1 MKKSIFWKSYVAYA
15 AVLLILVVA
24 AVIAVNMVLTDYEA
38 AQPERVVEQQIE
50 TIKDAIAN
58 NKLDELDFVV
68 QLEQEEYGVDSSDIA
83 DYKEKI
89 KNTKEFTY
97 KVKTGSYNETEQAF
111 YILAD
116 GEIVVEVTL
125 ESANERVALAILT
138 LSDWSVKTVE
148 PAYTHYAVELPKNFE
163 FTLNGNKATATADGE
178 KEDWVKYDID
188 IFACEPEIKIVD
200 AYGQNVSFRVKDEQ
214 IVPVVYSYELRFPK
228 GFSVFVGDETV
239 TGVEDG
245 EEMLYKFSTA
255 ASTLKLA
262 DAHGNTTDYKSGDAV
277 YVYDY
282 VVKLPENF
290 KITINGKD
298 ASGYIT
304 SKVVD
309 SKYQYCAEYANMPK
323 LVTYEVKSA
332 MVEPL
337 CEIYDNLNQKVE
349 ASFNSNNKIEIVD
362 QTPLATVPTDVINER
377 ELLDIAQIWSKF
389 MTDDL
394 TGTQHGFPT
403 MSKYLIKDS
412 YLYKVA
418 YKWATSIDITFT
430 SNHTLK
436 TPPFTDEKITNFVSY
451 GNNVYSCDISFK
463 KHMYLVRT
471 GETVIDETN
480 STFYFMLYDGTKDGK
495 DNPTWVILDIREIIS
510 K

>member
-1 MKKSIFWKSYVAYA
+1 MKKSFFWKSYVAYA
-15 AVLLILVVA
+15 AVLLILIISATV
-24 AVIAVNMVLTDYEA
+24 AVNMVLTDYEA

-50 TIKDAIAN
+50 IIKDAIAN
-58 NKLDELDFVV
+58 NKLEELDFVA
-68 QLEQEEYGVDSSDIA
+68 QLEQGKYNVDSSA
-83 DYKEKI
+83 VAEFKEKI
-89 KNTKEFTY
+89 KNAKEFSY
-97 KVKTGSYNETEQAF
+97 KVKTGSYSETGQTF

-116 GEIVVEVTL
+116 DEAMIEVTL
-125 ESANERVALAILT
+125 ESSNERVALAILT
-138 LSDWSVKTVE
+138 LSDWSVKAVE
-148 PAYTHYAVELPKNFE
+148 PAYTHYEVELPKDFE
-163 FTLNGNKATATADGE
+163 LTINDNKVVATSDASSNEGWA
-178 KEDWVKYDID
+178 KYEVDV
-188 IFACEPEIKIVD
+188 FASEPEIKIFD
-200 AYGQNVSFRVKDEQ
+200 AYGQAVTFRVKDEQ

-228 GFSVFVGDETV
+228 GFSVLVGEKTV
-239 TGVEDG
+239 EGVEDG
-245 EEMLYKFSTA
+245 DEMLYKFSTA
-255 ASTLKLA
+255 VSELKLA

-282 VVKLPENF
+282 VVKIPENF

-304 SKVVD
+304 SQVVD
-309 SKYQYCAEYANMPK
+309 SKYQYCAEHANMPK

-332 MVEPL
+332 MKEPQ

-349 ASFNSNNKIEIVD
+349 VSFENNKIELLD

-394 TGTQHGFPT
+394 TGAQHGFPT
-403 MSKYLIKDS
+403 MSKYLIKNS

-451 GNNVYSCDISFK
+451 GDNVYSCDISFK

-471 GETVIDETN
+471 GETVIDEMN
-480 STFYFMLYDGTKDGK
+480 STFYFMLYDGTNDGK